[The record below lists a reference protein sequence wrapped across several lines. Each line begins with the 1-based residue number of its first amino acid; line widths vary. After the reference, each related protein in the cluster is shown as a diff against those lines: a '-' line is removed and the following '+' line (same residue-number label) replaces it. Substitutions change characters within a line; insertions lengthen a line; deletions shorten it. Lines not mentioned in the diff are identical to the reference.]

1 MEPEWISLNE
11 FMRRNKMGY
20 EAAIRLIKNGKVEYD
35 KKDNGQYKIKVA
47 NNEKADE
54 LTRELIKEN
63 AELKATIKN
72 MQSILNAVQV

>member
-35 KKDNGQYKIKVA
+35 KKDNGQFKIKVSTS
-47 NNEKADE
+47 EKIDE

>member
-20 EAAIRLIKNGKVEYD
+20 EAAIRLIQNGKVEYD
-35 KKDNGQYKIKVA
+35 KKDNGQYKIKVSKS
-47 NNEKADE
+47 EKIDE
-54 LTRELIKEN
+54 FTSELIKEN

-72 MQSILNAVQV
+72 MQSILNTVQV